1 MTSRTR
7 SFLIGS
13 VFVMTVILCTGLVA
27 FYNGGLGRA
36 DLPSNEMAY
45 LPADLGVIGY
55 ADVHA
60 VMNSEFRQR
69 IKQLLPT
76 GEEIDRLK
84 NEIGVDVERDIDTV
98 VAGFSS
104 AGPDHP
110 GAIALLRGRFN
121 DGQIETIATQH
132 GAVAETYRGKRL
144 VLTQGNER
152 GGVAFL
158 EPGLI
163 ALGEAAT
170 LKKAIDAQA
179 AGDGMLKNA
188 QLMQRVNEI
197 QIGHKAW
204 LVGRVDAMP
213 HPELPTQFKD
223 TVAAVQWFAIGA
235 NVNGALNGTLRAIA
249 RDEAAAQNLREMA
262 TGGLAAAKL
271 FAGQDPK
278 LQSLANSVQ
287 ISGMGNSVAVTFTVS
302 PELLDMLGGMA
313 GAHQSMEQ
321 HRSGIQK

>member
-1 MTSRTR
+1 MNSRTR
-7 SFLIGS
+7 RFLIGS
-13 VFVMTVILCTGLVA
+13 ALVMVVGLCTGLVA
-27 FYNGGLGRA
+27 YYNGGILGRG
-36 DLPSNEMAY
+36 LPANEMAY
-45 LPADLGVIGY
+45 LPGDLGVVGY

-69 IKQLLPT
+69 LKQMLPT
-76 GEEIDRLK
+76 GEEIERLK
-84 NEIGVDVERDIDTV
+84 AEIGVDVERDIDTV

-104 AGPDHP
+104 AGPNQP

-121 DGQIETIATQH
+121 DGDIETMATKH

-144 VLTQGNER
+144 LLTQGGGHN

-163 ALGEAAT
+163 ALGEATT

-179 AGDGMLKNA
+179 TGQGIAQNA
-188 QLMQRVNEI
+188 ELMKRVNEI

-204 LVGRVDAMP
+204 IVGRVDAMP
-213 HPELPTQFKD
+213 HPDMPAQIRD
-223 TVAAVQWFAIGA
+223 QVAAVQWFSAGA
-235 NVNGALNGTLRAIA
+235 NLNGALSGTLRATA
-249 RDEAAAQNLREMA
+249 RDEAAATNLREMA

-287 ISGMGNSVAVTFTVS
+287 ISGIGNSVAVNFTIS

-313 GAHQSMEQ
+313 GAHPQQ
-321 HRSGIQK
+321 IRGGIRK

>member
-1 MTSRTR
+1 MNSRTR
-7 SFLIGS
+7 RFLIGS
-13 VFVMTVILCTGLVA
+13 ALVMVVGLCTGLVA
-27 FYNGGLGRA
+27 YYNGGLGR
-36 DLPSNEMAY
+36 DLPSSEMAY
-45 LPADLGVIGY
+45 LPADLGVVGY

-69 IKQLLPT
+69 LKQMLPT
-76 GEEIDRLK
+76 GEELERLK
-84 NEIGVDVERDIDTV
+84 TEIGVDIERDIDTV

-104 AGPDHP
+104 AGPDHA

-121 DGQIETIATQH
+121 EGDIETMATRH

-144 VLTQGNER
+144 LLTQGKGEH

-163 ALGEAAT
+163 ALGEATT

-179 AGDGMLKNA
+179 TNQGIAQNA
-188 QLMQRVNEI
+188 DLMKRVNEI

-204 LVGRVDAMP
+204 IVGRVDSVP
-213 HPELPTQFKD
+213 HPEMPVQIRD
-223 TVAAVQWFAIGA
+223 QVAAVQWFSAGA
-235 NVNGALNGTLRAIA
+235 NLNGALTGTLRAIA
-249 RDEAAAQNLREMA
+249 RDEASAQNLREMA

-287 ISGMGNSVAVTFTVS
+287 ISGMGNSVAVNFTIS

-313 GAHQSMEQ
+313 GAHQQ
-321 HRSGIQK
+321 QIRGGIRK